1 MPPKRKTAAKKRHAA
16 RAGVVTR
23 PEDHFPMERLPDDIL
38 YKIIDRVGE
47 QESGRALGNLASTS
61 KGMLKLVHDRIPHI
75 GKRKRDATVP
85 EFRRQHKR
93 VRTFRLAK
101 RTAEL
106 GKQHGGDVEIAMLK
120 RINRSYD
127 GDDPLGAALA
137 SHKIDRQRAWEAMEI
152 ATQRA
157 AKMNA
162 FATRTRGLLE
172 RPPAWVDPFF
182 DRTPHVP
189 SLPVWPVIPDS
200 DVSLPRLRATRRRRP
215 QTTALQRAPLA
226 ETRRLVGDAIED
238 FWVDSQDAAHNAAYA
253 RHMERPDRSPLD
265 ANGPYAA
272 ERKALLMRLGLPQ
285 RDRGATER
293 MAVMRTR
300 GDRLQDRAFWHR
312 DD

>member
-106 GKQHGGDVEIAMLK
+106 GKQHGGT
-120 RINRSYD
+120 
-127 GDDPLGAALA
+127 
-137 SHKIDRQRAWEAMEI
+137 HKIDRQRAWEAMEI